1 MSNSLYNKV
10 GPQAFRFVI
19 VVTFVALSFVLTT
32 EQHTSA
38 RHDDSSV
45 VSTSTLEG
53 RMIVFDDIW
62 DTIQLRYYDPSFNGV
77 DWEASRTTFRPI
89 AARASTSQEF
99 YEVIRR
105 MLAPLRDAHTRVYS
119 PEEKFDWW
127 SPRFITLG
135 FNMREV
141 EGSPTV
147 LQVDKESQAAR
158 AGIRPGDVL
167 TQIDGLR
174 ASEYIA
180 RRLKTFD
187 PPSDGS
193 ARFRAIANVLEGPA
207 GSSVKVE
214 WKAKDGKTR
223 SAEFTRFWNQK
234 RLGFSS
240 RHVDDFLV
248 LKIDAFTKTVALDF
262 TKAMPKL
269 VEGSR
274 GIILD
279 LRANGGGDAEAMADV
294 ASLFLDDGIGLGKFS
309 DRSNASFELQTYL
322 KRLWSSASAVKLPIV
337 VLTSE
342 STSSA
347 AEILAAALQTDR
359 GARVIGATTCG
370 CVLAIRNRH
379 ALPDG
384 GVLDVSEFDYHTTRG
399 VRLEGR
405 GIKPDLVTS
414 IKRSDLYAGRDQ
426 TLELAKSVLKNTARK

>member
-1 MSNSLYNKV
+1 MRNTHFKKV
-10 GPQAFRFVI
+10 PPAVSYFVI
-19 VVTFVALSFVLTT
+19 TLALVALCLGLCVTPKSNA
-32 EQHTSA
+32 S
-38 RHDDSSV
+38 RDDSAK
-45 VSTSTLEG
+45 VSTATLEG
-53 RMIVFDDIW
+53 RMVVFDDVW
-62 DTIQLRYYDPSFNGV
+62 DTIQARYYDPEFNGV
-77 DWEASRTTFRPI
+77 DWQNSRTTFRPI
-89 AARASTSQEF
+89 AAKAANTQEF

-135 FNMREV
+135 FTMREV

-147 LQVDKESQAAR
+147 LQVDKESQAHR

-214 WKAKDGKTR
+214 WKAKEGKTK
-223 SAEFTRFWNQK
+223 SAVFTRFWNQK

-240 RHVDDFLV
+240 KHVDDFLFV
-248 LKIDAFTKTVALDF
+248 KIDAFTKTVALDF

-269 VEGSR
+269 VEGAK
-274 GIILD
+274 GVILD

-294 ASLFLDDGIGLGKFS
+294 ASLFLQDGIGLGKFS
-309 DRSNASFELQTYL
+309 DRSGASFELQTYL

-347 AEILAAALQTDR
+347 AEIMAAALQTER
-359 GARVIGATTCG
+359 GARVIGATSCG

-379 ALPDG
+379 GLPDG
-384 GVLDVSEFDYHTTRG
+384 GVLDVSEFNYHTRRG

-405 GIKPDLVTS
+405 GIKPDFVTT

-426 TLELAKSVLKNTARK
+426 TLELAKSVLKNSIRK